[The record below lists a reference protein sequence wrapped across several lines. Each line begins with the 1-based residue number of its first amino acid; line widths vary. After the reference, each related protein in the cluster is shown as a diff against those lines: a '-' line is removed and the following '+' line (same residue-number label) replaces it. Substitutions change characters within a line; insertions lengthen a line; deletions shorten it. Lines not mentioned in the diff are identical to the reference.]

1 MSTPSVPPTDSS
13 GLIAPPPRKGRRTA
27 LIVGAVI
34 AAILAGVGVA
44 WAVSSANQGSA
55 NQGAANQSSANQ
67 GAANQAEG
75 NTNGNADGG
84 EITTGKGSASDPV
97 RIGVVGKSDSYW
109 ADFGKATKDAGIHVK
124 LVDFA
129 DYAQVNPALT
139 EKEID
144 LNQFQHLVYLAQYNE
159 TAGENL
165 TPIGATATYPLALYS
180 SKYDAVADIPA
191 GATIAVPNDSSNL
204 ARSLLVLQSA
214 KLITLK
220 DGGSIFST
228 LNDIDAAQSK
238 VTVTPLEPALTP
250 SSLPDVAAAII
261 NNDFVA
267 DAGLQFS
274 DAISTDDATDPKA
287 LPYVNVF
294 VARAADADNELFQR
308 LVSIYQ
314 SDAAVQQG
322 VQKVSGDTAVLLKT
336 PAADLVASLAE
347 VQSDIR
353 KQG

>member
-1 MSTPSVPPTDSS
+1 MSTSSVPPTDSS

-27 LIVGAVI
+27 LIVGAVV

-44 WAVSSANQGSA
+44 WAVSSANQGAANQGTSNQGSA
-55 NQGAANQSSANQ
+55 NQ
-67 GAANQAEG
+67 
-75 NTNGNADGG
+75 TDGNANAD
-84 EITTGKGSASDPV
+84 EITSGKGSASDPV
-97 RIGVVGKSDSYW
+97 KIGVVGKSDSYW
-109 ADFGKATKDAGIHVK
+109 ADFEKATKDAGIHVK
-124 LVDFA
+124 LVDFT

-139 EKEID
+139 EKELD

-159 TAGENL
+159 TAGADL

-238 VTVTPLEPALTP
+238 VTVTALEAALTP

-274 DAISTDDATDPKA
+274 DAIATDDATDPKA

-322 VQKVSGDTAVLLKT
+322 VQKVSGNTAVLLKT